1 MACCTPFNPDATS
14 TDNPVYVYV
23 GNDFEKSPDVQA
35 LVEVANGGFN
45 TVIENL
51 RNLNAGL
58 YNDKCCEWLDWFAA
72 GVYGFTRPTIAIG
85 DTVKAT
91 GGWGAFG
98 FGEHGW
104 GYGTLSSDPSF
115 ETVPDSIFI
124 KTMQWHLY
132 RADGFQ
138 FSIPWLRRRI
148 QRFTGESVVG
158 ITLSGWDYTI
168 ELANNKTTSYF
179 KYLQAAGKLMLPEQ
193 YSYTVNL
200 V

>member
-1 MACCTPFNPDATS
+1 MACCAPFNPDAIS
-14 TDNPVYVYV
+14 TDNPVYVYT

-45 TVIENL
+45 AVIENL
-51 RNLNAGL
+51 RNLNVGL
-58 YNDKCCEWLDWFAA
+58 YNDKCCEWLDWFAS
-72 GVYGFTRPTIAIG
+72 GVFGFYRPTIAIG
-85 DTVKAT
+85 DAVRAD

-98 FGEHGW
+98 FGENGW
-104 GYGTLSSDPSF
+104 GYGVLSSDPSF
-115 ETVPDSIFI
+115 ETVPDSIFKKVI
-124 KTMQWHLY
+124 EWHLY

-158 ITLSGWDYTI
+158 ITLSSWTFTI
-168 ELANNKTTSYF
+168 ELSKNKTTSFF
-179 KYLQAAGKLMLPEQ
+179 KYLQSSGKLMLPEQ

-200 V
+200 I